1 MGDKE
6 IKRRPPWLS
15 GKNLPAT
22 ARDTG
27 NADLIPGSGRC
38 PGGGNS
44 NILQYSCLRN
54 PTDRGAWEATF
65 HGVKSELDTTWWLNN
80 KIFSNQDK
88 LLSCTIFLIS
98 KFTHKSTVNKMS
110 KTFPGFSFSQA
121 PSWLGLALTATTP
134 TKRKYNFTLFNYSF
148 ISSVFLEN

>member
-1 MGDKE
+1 MIFSGLTW
-6 IKRRPPWLS
+6 WLS
-15 GKNLPAT
+15 GKEPLRHMFCPWV
-22 ARDTG
+22 RKISWRGKG
-27 NADLIPGSGRC
+27 ND
-38 PGGGNS
+38 